1 MVLFFAF
8 HEVSDTLTSLL
19 KIQNMTPF
27 RILITIALLSFT
39 AQTFSATVSGEIGS
53 KNSIK
58 KSTTI
63 TAFKKPIKKVVV
75 KKASRTVIYTSPAG
89 KERINFV
96 VQVKDGIIS
105 SVSAVPRAT
114 NKISKSLQKAFAKN
128 ITKAVVGK
136 KAKNLDIDVIG

>member
-1 MVLFFAF
+1 M
-8 HEVSDTLTSLL
+8 
-19 KIQNMTPF
+19 PF

-63 TAFKKPIKKVVV
+63 TAFKKPIKKVVIQKV
-75 KKASRTVIYTSPAG
+75 SRTVTYTSPAG

-96 VQVKDGIIS
+96 VQVKDGIIA
-105 SVSAVPRAT
+105 SVSAIPWAT

-136 KAKNLDIDVIG
+136 KAKNLDIDVIGWASLTTVAFEQFVQKSFK

>member
-1 MVLFFAF
+1 M
-8 HEVSDTLTSLL
+8 
-19 KIQNMTPF
+19 
-27 RILITIALLSFT
+27 
-39 AQTFSATVSGEIGS
+39 
-53 KNSIK
+53 
-58 KSTTI
+58 
-63 TAFKKPIKKVVV
+63 
-75 KKASRTVIYTSPAG
+75 IYTSPAG

-136 KAKNLDIDVIG
+136 KAKNLDIDVIGWASLTTVAFEQFVQKSFK